1 MKVPPALAAIV
12 LALALA
18 GCGHSAN
25 APSGEAAL
33 VARHLYIGVSCREG
47 NEIGCDGIAA
57 SVEVPS
63 RPDFVVAI
71 VAGHRIRM
79 NRVGTGSRGP
89 VIYQGRLEDPGL
101 LHEGPLALQPQPNGK
116 WLGTPPVRVPVT
128 IQAIYGAGRYA
139 ERQFDDVTLGA
150 GFG

>member
-1 MKVPPALAAIV
+1 MTAARALVTVMLV
-12 LALALA
+12 LALS
-18 GCGHSAN
+18 GCGGSAER
-25 APSGEAAL
+25 PSERETL
-33 VARHLYIGVSCREG
+33 VAKHLYMGVSCRKG

-79 NRVGTGSRGP
+79 DRIGTGSRGP
-89 VIYQGRLEDPGL
+89 TIYQGRLADPGL
-101 LHEGPLALQPQPNGK
+101 LHAGPLAVRPQPNGK
-116 WLGTPPVRVPVT
+116 WLGQPAVRVPVT
-128 IQAIYGAGRYA
+128 IQAIYGNGRYA
-139 ERQFDDVTLGA
+139 ERQFDEVTLGA

>member
-1 MKVPPALAAIV
+1 MSSAPVLAAIV
-12 LALALA
+12 LVLALG
-18 GCGHSAN
+18 GCGSSVE
-25 APSGEAAL
+25 APSGEAGL
-33 VARHLYIGVSCREG
+33 VAKHFYMGVSCKEG

-71 VAGHRIRM
+71 VAGNRIRM
-79 NRVGTGSRGP
+79 DRIANGGP
-89 VIYQGRLEDPGL
+89 RWPIYQGRLEVPGL
-101 LHEGPLALQPQPNGK
+101 LHDGPLAVQPKPNGK
-116 WLGTPPVRVPVT
+116 WLGQPQVRVPVT
-128 IQAIYGAGRYA
+128 IQAIYGGGRYA